1 MNEYKVVIIPPLPS
15 IPFVSYINSQM
26 SQLVQISTSTLLKLP
41 SSSSFTDMKS
51 NNLGHVITGRAKIW
65 ALKEL
70 HVSPLT
76 LFNYLLVLIIC
87 KTILKSKLPFQNI
100 CLFLIGFVIAV
111 MDRAHLKLK
120 MEYKQKKKVQK
131 KLEFAVE
138 KNLYYKVINKL
149 NNFHCIQNV
158 SSYSYD

>member
-1 MNEYKVVIIPPLPS
+1 MKLKGEHYII
-15 IPFVSYINSQM
+15 
-26 SQLVQISTSTLLKLP
+26 
-41 SSSSFTDMKS
+41 
-51 NNLGHVITGRAKIW
+51 
-65 ALKEL
+65 
-70 HVSPLT
+70 
-76 LFNYLLVLIIC
+76 
-87 KTILKSKLPFQNI
+87 QNI

-158 SSYSYD
+158 SSYNYDSNNKPIHRTRSRT